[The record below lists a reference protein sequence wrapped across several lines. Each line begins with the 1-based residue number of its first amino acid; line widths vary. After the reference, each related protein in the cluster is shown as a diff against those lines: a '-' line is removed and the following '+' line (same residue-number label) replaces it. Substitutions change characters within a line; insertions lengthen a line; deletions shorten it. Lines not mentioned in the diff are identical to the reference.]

1 MDWIS
6 RMKQMHHR
14 IGFLFLVLFCV
25 CWLGCEPE
33 KEGGTSSSAS
43 TDNGAVS
50 NGRPGIVLTASRIC
64 RRIIEGDFEQAEQ
77 ILTGVD
83 VQQRESL
90 QPLHQILASY
100 EQIEAYRTQFRTEQ
114 FAEQIA
120 ELDKLRSKIGDGP
133 ADVNDIGNVVAVVIK
148 AREHAEESKKEQLLA
163 DPFVRRIITFAERKG
178 DELETEGHW
187 IDAYSQCYYW
197 LSALDEDNQSWKDQA
212 DRLIEKASVEL
223 ALKDDS
229 CGDTS
234 LERHEGIRALMF
246 QRALDA
252 LDFQYVTEPDYNE
265 MAHKALQR
273 CLVLSEV
280 LQRSRDDLA
289 FQVVDAEKHTKWRTG
304 ISTLQGDLEDVL
316 KKTSKNKLLLI
327 FDEVLALNKVTLG
340 LPNEIVISQFSEGA
354 LSALDPFTMLVWP
367 WNIQDF
373 EKNMRQQFFGIG
385 VEISKATGVLKVSS
399 LLPDT
404 PAYRSGLDAE
414 DIILAV
420 DGESTEEM
428 TIFCAVSKITG
439 PKDTK
444 VTLTV
449 KHAAS
454 GKTED
459 ITITRGKIV
468 VPPIRGWQRDADS
481 QWRYMIDEENKFAYI
496 RVTSFTENTV
506 PDVDAILDEL
516 EAKGLGGLVL
526 DLRFNSGGYLV
537 SASGLVDLFVEE
549 GVIVT
554 SQPRPGRGWPSEERA
569 NKRNTH
575 PNYPLVV
582 LINGQSASASEI
594 VAGALQD
601 PKYNR
606 ATLVGSRTYGKGSVQ
621 VVVPDRATGSQLKYT
636 MAYYHLPSGQ
646 PVKNRYIMEK
656 QGRKDWGIA
665 PDVEI
670 ELTLSEL
677 QEMIDIQRANEV
689 LAKADHDN
697 NASPMVRH
705 SMEETLKSDPQL
717 ALGLLIL
724 QAKQIEQSLSLG
736 N

>member
-1 MDWIS
+1 
-6 RMKQMHHR
+6 MKQTGRR
-14 IGFLFLVLFCV
+14 IGFLFLVLGGV
-25 CWLGCEPE
+25 CWLGCEPD
-33 KEGGTSSSAS
+33 KGLEGSSSAS
-43 TDNGAVS
+43 TSRPSVADGQNAAVPAVT
-50 NGRPGIVLTASRIC
+50 RVCSRIKG
-64 RRIIEGDFEQAEQ
+64 GDFEQARQ
-77 ILTGVD
+77 ILGGID
-83 VQQRESL
+83 APQNGWLE
-90 QPLHQILASY
+90 PLRRILDSHQ
-100 EQIEAYRTQFRTEQ
+100 QIEANRKQFR
-114 FAEQIA
+114 AEQLQEQMA
-120 ELDKLRSKIGDGP
+120 ELDKLRAKIGDGP
-133 ADVNDIGNVVAVVIK
+133 ADVNDIGNVVGVVIK
-148 AREHAEESKKEQLLA
+148 AREHADEPQKGQLLA
-163 DPFVRRIITFAERKG
+163 DPFVQRIIGYAERKG
-178 DELETEGHW
+178 VQLETEGRW
-187 IDAYSQCYYW
+187 VDAYAQCYYW
-197 LSALDEDNQSWKDQA
+197 LTMLDQDSQAWKDQA
-212 DRLIEKASVEL
+212 DQLIEKASVEM

-246 QRALDA
+246 QRALEA
-252 LDFQYVTEPDYNE
+252 LDLQYVTEPDYAE

-273 CLVLSEV
+273 CLILSEV

-289 FQVVDAEKHTKWRTG
+289 FQVTDADKHAKWQTG
-304 ISTLQGDLEDVL
+304 IATVQGGLEDVL
-316 KKTSKNKLLLI
+316 RKTSKNKLLLI
-327 FDEVLALNKVTLG
+327 FDEVLALNRVTLG
-340 LPNEIVISQFSEGA
+340 LPEEIVIAQFSEGA

-367 WNIQDF
+367 WNVQDF

-420 DGESTEEM
+420 DGESTDKM

-468 VPPIRGWQRDADS
+468 VPPIRGWQRDAES
-481 QWRYMIDEENKFAYI
+481 QWRYIIDEENRLAYI

-506 PDVDAILDEL
+506 PDVDAILDML
-516 EAKGLGGLVL
+516 EIRGLGGVIL

-554 SQPRPGRGWPSEERA
+554 SRPRPGRGWPSEEQRA
-569 NKRNTH
+569 TKRNTH

-601 PKYNR
+601 PRYSR

-646 PVKNRYIMEK
+646 PVKNRYLMEK

-677 QEMIDIQRANEV
+677 QKMIDVQRANEV

-705 SMEETLKSDPQL
+705 SIEETLQSDPQL

-724 QAKQIEQSLSLG
+724 QAKQIEQSLFQ
-736 N
+736 